1 MYLEMLLSDG
11 SLNTWT
17 DRTEPIHTG
26 FKKNWTEFSLS
37 TSFSPLMLVAATY
50 LW

>member
-1 MYLEMLLSDG
+1 MLLSDG

-26 FKKNWTEFSLS
+26 FFYEELDRIFTFDK
-37 TSFSPLMLVAATY
+37 FSPLMLVAATY